1 MRAENQ
7 QDEQLISDYFHVSLP
22 QLQGCLNAPNCQPGI
37 LSSLSNEKDAWLFA
51 SFVHGFHKPEGN
63 DIDLEAVGQE
73 FCL

>member
-22 QLQGCLNAPNCQPGI
+22 QLQGCLYAPNCQLGI

-51 SFVHGFHKPEGN
+51 SFVHGFHKPEDN

>member
-1 MRAENQ
+1 MRAGNQ

-22 QLQGCLNAPNCQPGI
+22 QLGI

-63 DIDLEAVGQE
+63 IDLEAVGQE